1 MFFFQWILFSQTNQ
15 KDLKIKEQD
24 RIIEHLNAQ
33 LLEGEF
39 YIELRLIILIL
50 STFIFIFN
58 VYAYVF
64 IPLSYFLYFFHFQS

>member
-64 IPLSYFLYFFHFQS
+64 IPLGYFLYFFHFQS